1 MILKHDLHIHTH
13 NSCDSACAQI
23 ADIVREEQALGIETF
38 GISDHLHTRFNLP
51 DVEAA
56 RKEFLEFGPVPGV
69 HFGIEVS
76 CATQWECDKIARRD
90 YASCFT
96 YNLKGYPFQTMTPI
110 DGIMY
115 GGPAGGPL
123 CLDLTQEDIDR
134 LGIEYVIG
142 GVHKPNYTE
151 QQPGPMIDD
160 YFQQS
165 CFLIQHPLVDILAHP
180 WNGLVFWSGYFIV
193 TRDPQDLDP
202 SVFSLIPQEYWDEM
216 GRLLLQHDKRA
227 EINGGL
233 LNPSWSAPLAL
244 CMEQFARWR
253 EKGVR
258 FTYGCDLHAKHL
270 SPENFAKM
278 NSLLKEYGFTEQ
290 DFVLPQFR
298 LNWETDIP
306 LNTQL

>member
-23 ADIVREEQALGIETF
+23 ADIVREAQALGVKTF

-51 DVEAA
+51 DIVAA
-56 RKEFLEFGPVPGV
+56 RKEFLEFGPLHGF

-96 YNLKGYPFQTMTPI
+96 YDLKGHPFQTMTPI

-123 CLDLTQEDIDR
+123 CVDLTEEEIAQ

-151 QQPGPMIDD
+151 QEPVPMIDD
-160 YFQQS
+160 YFNQS
-165 CFLIQHPLVDILAHP
+165 CFLIRHPLVDILAHP

-193 TRDPQDLDP
+193 TRAPKDLDN
-202 SVFSLIPQEYWDEM
+202 SVFSRIPQEYWDEM
-216 GRLLLQHDKRA
+216 GHLLVEYGKRA
-227 EINGGL
+227 EINACL
-233 LNPSWSAPLAL
+233 LSPNKSELVEPCL
-244 CMEQFARWR
+244 EQFARWR

-258 FTYGCDLHAKHL
+258 FTYGSDLHTAHFF
-270 SPENFAKM
+270 STENFEKM
-278 NSLLKEYGFTEQ
+278 NALLEEYGFTEK
-290 DFVLPQFR
+290 DFAPPNFR
-298 LNWETDIP
+298 IFTIS
-306 LNTQL
+306 